1 MAEEYS
7 DTRSG
12 FLLALAAYTIWG
24 FTPFYIKSVDHIHA
38 LHILVYR
45 VLFSLPVI
53 TLVLIAMGRLSE
65 LKSALTSP
73 RMIGMAFVTAVLV
86 TVNWGV
92 FIYSVV
98 TDRSLE
104 TALGYYIN
112 PLFTVMLGAVVLHER
127 LDRLQMAALALAA
140 VGVAVVTWDVGRL
153 PWMALAVTASWG
165 LYALARRALPI
176 GPNQGFLLELLILSI
191 PAAMFVVYSHMH
203 AGRFPGPVTPND
215 YLLLLFG
222 GLVTTIPLLLYANGA
237 KRLKLST
244 IGIMQYV
251 APTIIFLIA
260 VFVFKEPFS
269 TGRAAAFTIIW
280 CALGIYS
287 ISVFR
292 NLRRRPVM
300 IAEQTP
306 PLD

>member
-1 MAEEYS
+1 MVEEYN

-12 FLLALAAYTIWG
+12 FLLALTAYTIWG
-24 FTPFYIKSVDHIHA
+24 FTPFYIKSVEHIHA

-45 VLFSLPVI
+45 IVFSLPII
-53 TLVLIAMGRLSE
+53 TLVLIAMGRTSD
-65 LKSALTSP
+65 LKSALTSW
-73 RMIGMAFVTAVLV
+73 RMVGMAFITAALV
-86 TVNWGV
+86 TINWGV

-112 PLFTVMLGAVVLHER
+112 PLFTVMLGAVVLRER
-127 LDRLQMAALALAA
+127 LDKLQMTAIALAA
-140 VGVAVVTWDVGRL
+140 VGVAVVTWEVGRL
-153 PWMALAVTASWG
+153 PWMALAVTVSWG

-176 GPNQGFLLELLILSI
+176 GPNQGFLLELLILAV
-191 PAAMFVVYSHMH
+191 PAFAFLVYSHLH
-203 AGRFPGPVTPND
+203 VGQFPGPVTMQD
-215 YLLLLFG
+215 YVLLMFG
-222 GLVTTIPLLLYANGA
+222 GLVTTVPLLLYANGA

-260 VFVFKEPFS
+260 VFVFREPFS
-269 TGRAAAFTIIW
+269 SGRAIAFAIIW
-280 CALGIYS
+280 SALGIYS
-287 ISVFR
+287 ISIFR
-292 NLRRRPVM
+292 TMRRRPVM
-300 IAEQTP
+300 IAEETP